1 MTEWAYM
8 TEDSIEI
15 DWSQVF
21 DNAMNYDAGDKCF
34 DARLAKLITMV
45 QRYSF
50 ERGFEAGCNAKH
62 PQERLLAYTGGQ
74 A

>member
-1 MTEWAYM
+1 
-8 TEDSIEI
+8 
-15 DWSQVF
+15 
-21 DNAMNYDAGDKCF
+21 MNYDAGDKCF

-62 PQERLLAYTGGQ
+62 SQERLLAYTGGQ